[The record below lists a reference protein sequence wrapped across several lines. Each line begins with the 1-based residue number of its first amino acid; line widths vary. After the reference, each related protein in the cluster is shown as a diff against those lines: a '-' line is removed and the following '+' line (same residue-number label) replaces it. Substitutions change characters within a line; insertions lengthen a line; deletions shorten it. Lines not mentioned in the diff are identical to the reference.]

1 MATEAPA
8 IFLRLSSRRW
18 IGVLRVG
25 ATHAEGR
32 AAAFYRPRDGARR
45 RGPRRDSVECGQG
58 APFAR
63 NAAESWR
70 HAMGRSAASGATQR
84 TPLVVLC
91 GQGYGTCVE
100 QRHLVLTL
108 ATHRRKQRSSLIDV
122 DPRNYT
128 QYASPPGPPRAGRSL
143 GSTTGANE
151 FLRLLPH
158 CAQKLR

>member
-70 HAMGRSAASGATQR
+70 HAMAVRPTGREQLGGHFS
-84 TPLVVLC
+84 
-91 GQGYGTCVE
+91 TCVE

-108 ATHRRKQRSSLIDV
+108 ATHPRKQRSLIDV
-122 DPRNYT
+122 DP
-128 QYASPPGPPRAGRSL
+128 P
-143 GSTTGANE
+143 
-151 FLRLLPH
+151 
-158 CAQKLR
+158 